1 MLLKVVQLK
10 KENLLQCFGL
20 VFFFF
25 FWNVLGGERKE
36 QKAGHAFP
44 KTRLPKVILNCVLAS
59 IMVTLYL
66 VLQVLPEQQ
75 IGKMQR
81 FVLKLLLKFVLI

>member
-1 MLLKVVQLK
+1 MVLLKVVQLK

-25 FWNVLGGERKE
+25 WNVLGGERKE
-36 QKAGHAFP
+36 QKAGHALP